1 MRRCSQPWASSTL
14 PGTGS
19 MAGMASSECLQ
30 ATAEPIA
37 AAGVQE
43 PEPAASQGRARAG
56 GRLSA
61 GLLHGQPWARPRST
75 APPAAA
81 KGGPSHVHRADSLQD
96 SPAGKKVFLE

>member
-1 MRRCSQPWASSTL
+1 MT
-14 PGTGS
+14 
-19 MAGMASSECLQ
+19 GMASSECLQ

-43 PEPAASQGRARAG
+43 PEPTATRGRAHAG

-61 GLLHGQPWARPRST
+61 GLLHGRPWARPHPT

-81 KGGPSHVHRADSLQD
+81 KGGPSHVHCADSLQD
-96 SPAGKKVFLE
+96 SPAGEKGVFGVRKKQSSLVLSL